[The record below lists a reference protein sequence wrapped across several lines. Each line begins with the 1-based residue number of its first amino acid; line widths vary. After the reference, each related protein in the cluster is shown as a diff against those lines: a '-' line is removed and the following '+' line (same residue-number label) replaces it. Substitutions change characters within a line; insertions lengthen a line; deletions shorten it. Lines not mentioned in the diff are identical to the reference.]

1 MDIPEPEILEAR
13 RSFPDTQAAMA
24 AAGVPTLFGADFYTV
39 SWKGHE
45 LTGTQG
51 SFCVVRAD
59 GPLANLV
66 GDHLRLRFGASKSV
80 FVYCVGSAN
89 LEVDIG
95 VTRRAFA
102 ALELLAVDSITVLVE
117 VVT

>member
-24 AAGVPTLFGADFYTV
+24 SAGVPALFGPDFYTV
-39 SWKGHE
+39 AWKGHE
-45 LTGTQG
+45 LTDTPG
-51 SFCVVRAD
+51 SFCTVNAD

-66 GDHLRLRFGASKSV
+66 GDHLRLRFGASRSV
-80 FVYCVGSAN
+80 YVYCVGSAT
-89 LEVDIG
+89 LAVDIG

-102 ALELLAVDSITVLVE
+102 ALEFLAVDSLAVLVE
-117 VVT
+117 VVS